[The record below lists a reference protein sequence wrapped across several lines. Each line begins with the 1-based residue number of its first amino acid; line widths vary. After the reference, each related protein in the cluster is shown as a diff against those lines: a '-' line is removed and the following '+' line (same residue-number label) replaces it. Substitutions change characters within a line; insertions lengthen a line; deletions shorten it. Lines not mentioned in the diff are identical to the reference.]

1 MQMLHVGSNHSL
13 ADGHSDRLS
22 SLATCKPAAADL
34 LAQGSSCDGGG
45 CCHSLASQHNA
56 LYLRDQKGRPLYSR
70 DFERNEEGRIRTV
83 SCMCLVQAEPQRKND
98 GPP

>member
-1 MQMLHVGSNHSL
+1 MQMLHLGLNHSP

-45 CCHSLASQHNA
+45 CCHSLASQQNA
-56 LYLRDQKGRPLYSR
+56 LDLSDLKGCPLYSR
-70 DFERNEEGRIRTV
+70 DFERNEERKYQNNVLHVSGTGRA
-83 SCMCLVQAEPQRKND
+83 SKN
-98 GPP
+98 GWSP